1 MGAKNRKIKP
11 VHLLRQ
17 TSTPQCTTLT
27 IGFYSCLYK
36 PHFWGMAKKKTG
48 TKANP
53 TTSST
58 MQQKKDYAK
67 LLYTIEGVTMQKE
80 LAQRVGVSVQ
90 TINSWVNAE
99 DKLWDRIRSSMIITK
114 EVELRRMYMQITEL
128 NDNIMKR
135 PVGQRF
141 SDSKEADILIKLTSA
156 VRQLETDTSISEV
169 IEVMKNYIG
178 FVRTIDLATAKEIT
192 ALADQYIKSLIK

>member
-17 TSTPQCTTLT
+17 TGTPQCTGLT
-27 IGFYSCLYK
+27 IGFYTPLYID
-36 PHFWGMAKKKTG
+36 HFWGMAKKKTG

-53 TTSST
+53 TASST

-141 SDSKEADILIKLTSA
+141 SDSKEADVLIKLTSA

-178 FVRTIDLATAKEIT
+178 FVRTIDLATAKTIT
-192 ALADQYIKSLIK
+192 GLADQYIKSLIK